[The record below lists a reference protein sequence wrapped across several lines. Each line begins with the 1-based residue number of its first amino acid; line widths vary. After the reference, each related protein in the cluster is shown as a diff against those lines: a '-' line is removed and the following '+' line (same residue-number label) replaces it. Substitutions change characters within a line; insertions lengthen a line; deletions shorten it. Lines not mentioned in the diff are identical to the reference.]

1 MKNSLVAKA
10 GPAALCR
17 LVMLFCREKAGWPT
31 GILPLAFSDIPLT
44 WDGTES
50 STDDAIDALLEAPDC
65 DGTGDLDGSEGR
77 ASSASESSSSSP
89 IAKALSSSGTFPKV
103 GVRATVGLR
112 RLSIELV
119 RVRSSP
125 PSLRCWFCR
134 SISSCPLSKVKSLSA
149 WNLFRDRTIAYTRLG
164 LCWY

>member
-103 GVRATVGLR
+103 GVRATVGEVFAAL
-112 RLSIELV
+112 LTLLIL
-119 RVRSSP
+119 
-125 PSLRCWFCR
+125 
-134 SISSCPLSKVKSLSA
+134 PLDLFLSA
-149 WNLFRDRTIAYTRLG
+149 FQGEIS
-164 LCWY
+164 